1 MEETREKTEEQPKP
15 RGRKPKAAAS
25 AEAVPAAEPAE
36 PKKRG
41 RKPKAA
47 VEIAA
52 AVPAVE
58 RKTARAVRKKAKAD
72 PATAPAAEA
81 ERNLPW
87 EMADAG
93 AEAGAD
99 LIREKAGAAKKPRGR
114 KKTEPAA
121 EMATVEKIAAEEL
134 AEARDRQIRD
144 AVAAAD
150 PEAVTSETLE
160 TEDGEVTVRKIRS
173 GAGKVDPSR
182 MPGFAG
188 YVLRKG
194 GKYLSAVAYGG
205 PGKPVPYWTDELRG
219 VESVKIWKKLDAAR
233 GALVKF
239 GGTLRAVRWH
249 PRTGVLCR
257 IWGWSEELEGAPEE
271 EE

>member
-1 MEETREKTEEQPKP
+1 MAETRGKTEEQPKR
-15 RGRKPKAAAS
+15 RGRKPKTEAAVEAVP
-25 AEAVPAAEPAE
+25 AAEPAEPKKRGRKPKTEAAVEAVPAAEPAE

-41 RKPKAA
+41 RKPKAT
-47 VEIAA
+47 VETAE

-87 EMADAG
+87 EMAEAG
-93 AEAGAD
+93 NAAGAD
-99 LIREKAGAAKKPRGR
+99 LVREKAEA
-114 KKTEPAA
+114 
-121 EMATVEKIAAEEL
+121 V

-144 AVAAAD
+144 ALAATD

-173 GAGKVDPSR
+173 GSGKVDPSR